1 MLRCQRALRDA
12 IQGQMKRLGKD
23 TNQRNNKGRKW
34 GCVGAV
40 VMPRWSQQQLKWTTA
55 LLLCPLLLDVSGM
68 NQTAKAGLFQ
78 PLIRL
83 LQPKLEARLVSECRQ
98 LAKQALN
105 DVASEL
111 APESWLNNALEEP
124 CRTLARPVSECLI
137 KETSRSGRELGVL
150 TELLRGKVGDDASV
164 VIQRCLTSLTGLP
177 QSSLNQVPLQELM
190 ERLRQ

>member
-1 MLRCQRALRDA
+1 MA
-12 IQGQMKRLGKD
+12 
-23 TNQRNNKGRKW
+23 
-34 GCVGAV
+34 
-40 VMPRWSQQQLKWTTA
+40 RWSRQQLKWTTA
-55 LLLCPLLLDVSGM
+55 LLLSPLLLDVSGVSH
-68 NQTAKAGLFQ
+68 TAKAGLFQ
-78 PLIRL
+78 PFIQL

-98 LAKQALN
+98 LAEQALGG
-105 DVASEL
+105 VVSEL
-111 APESWLNNALEEP
+111 PDSWLNSAVEQP

-177 QSSLNQVPLQELM
+177 QSSLDPVPLQELM

>member
-1 MLRCQRALRDA
+1 
-12 IQGQMKRLGKD
+12 
-23 TNQRNNKGRKW
+23 
-34 GCVGAV
+34 
-40 VMPRWSQQQLKWTTA
+40 MPRWSRQQLKWTTA
-55 LLLCPLLLDVSGM
+55 LLLSPLLLDVSGVSH
-68 NQTAKAGLFQ
+68 TAKAGLFQ
-78 PLIRL
+78 PFIQL